1 MIANPSGA
9 SGTGT
14 SQRWMR
20 NCSPVIH
27 SNTTRPPA
35 TGGAPGTVARIVPS
49 PMNRARRLR
58 ASSMATI
65 PLPNRRSLVF
75 VASDCYDGEL
85 CADGQSTSPR
95 LWHGRGQ
102 ELLEHRE
109 EPLRPRPQREVVS
122 HREHGQVGVRELA
135 EQFNRALRRD
145 DAGLSE

>member
-1 MIANPSGA
+1 MTARPSGA

-27 SNTTRPPA
+27 SNTTRPPS
-35 TGGAPGTVARIVPS
+35 TGGAPGNVTRMVHS
-49 PMNRARRLR
+49 PMRRPRRLR
-58 ASSMATI
+58 GSSMAKM
-65 PLPNRRSLVF
+65 PLLNRRSLVF

-85 CADGQSTSPR
+85 GADYQPTSSQ
-95 LWHGRGQ
+95 LWHRRGQ

-109 EPLRPRPQREVVS
+109 EPLWPRPQREVVS

-135 EQFNRALRRD
+135 EQFHRAL
-145 DAGLSE
+145 